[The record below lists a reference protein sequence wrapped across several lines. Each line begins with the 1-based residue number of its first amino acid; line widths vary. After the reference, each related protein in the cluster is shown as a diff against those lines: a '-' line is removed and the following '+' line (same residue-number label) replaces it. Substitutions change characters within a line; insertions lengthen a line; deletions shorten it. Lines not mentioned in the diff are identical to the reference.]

1 MRHREQ
7 ETARK
12 FGVLK
17 RLEQLQEKLKEI
29 DYVADVG
36 FDLDGFWSNI
46 RQVIILPK
54 YDIPVALPN
63 YFEARHE
70 MLKQILYVASSFG
83 LLPSGDRIE
92 DYGEHFYIVRACDSS
107 WKLERQRGDQEQT
120 LPSQCSG
127 SIDGIIQRAEKQTN
141 NGLKQSV
148 CSTKALE
155 ELR

>member
-12 FGVLK
+12 FGVLE

-29 DYVADVG
+29 DYVADVE
-36 FDLDGFWSNI
+36 FDLDGFWSSI
-46 RQVIILPK
+46 RQVIMLLN
-54 YDIPVALPN
+54 YDIPIALPN
-63 YFEARHE
+63 YFEVRRE
-70 MLKQILYVASSFG
+70 MLKQILEVASSFG

-107 WKLERQRGDQEQT
+107 WKLERIGSDQKQM
-120 LPSQCSG
+120 LSSQSSE

-148 CSTKALE
+148 YRAKVLE
-155 ELR
+155 EPR